1 MTKFVNFLT
10 KLEKKLSLNFSNG
23 KFLNNFFMRKK
34 INKIKRRYFNQREI
48 CTFCN
53 RYTIEKYKQP
63 KMIHIDN
70 HLPEHNMLTD
80 LPTYIPVRTYHC
92 TIDLESIVININM
105 QKNFQIW
112 ENFFFFFAKKL
123 LVFNA
128 STYYI
133 NKVRKTREY
142 VFLNYRL
149 SNIFIK
155 TRKLKKNWKNILHG
169 WNDIRS
175 SKNTLVPQRG
185 EVVTGISELRN
196 ELKRRSKGKTIF
208 REFFQQSIYF
218 FRFLNKKKYEWDLT
232 KRLNNH
238 IICLFPSKLKNLMVK
253 KEIESL
259 RFFNFYQHISKIFF
273 LKNPKLSTIDFS
285 ISIRNKFLSNF
296 RGFIKAKNNYLL
308 LFIRTC
314 FKINN

>member
-1 MTKFVNFLT
+1 
-10 KLEKKLSLNFSNG
+10 
-23 KFLNNFFMRKK
+23 
-34 INKIKRRYFNQREI
+34 
-48 CTFCN
+48 
-53 RYTIEKYKQP
+53 
-63 KMIHIDN
+63 MIHIDN

-112 ENFFFFFAKKL
+112 ENFFFFFAKKF
-123 LVFNA
+123 LVLNA

-133 NKVRKTREY
+133 NSVRKNREY

-238 IICLFPSKLKNLMVK
+238 IICLFPSKLKNLLVK

-285 ISIRNKFLSNF
+285 ISIRNKFLNNF